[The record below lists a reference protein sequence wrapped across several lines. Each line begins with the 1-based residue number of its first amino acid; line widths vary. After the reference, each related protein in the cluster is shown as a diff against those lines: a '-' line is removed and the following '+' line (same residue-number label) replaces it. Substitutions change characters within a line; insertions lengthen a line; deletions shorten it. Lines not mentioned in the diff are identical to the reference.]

1 MVRELGRVTAMVF
14 SNFDFHWPFFRRGKG
29 AGTVLACLVALAQ
42 ILSAAIASG
51 SAFAQ
56 GQPAIFDRVRIQD
69 APPAPNHVRFV
80 YAIPA
85 DGVDRQLDTKGI
97 LQPIIDDMQNWF
109 AQRSDGYR
117 VRVRSVNGRPEVL
130 FWHLKVRQQSSEARS
145 KPRPELTHEMAVFR
159 DQLEDDLSSMGL
171 ARPNELYMLFY
182 DGRIFG
188 VCGISFSWAA
198 TRGMTSRKSIVLQN
212 LQGISPTEDPA
223 VDFIC
228 PKPISLGETRNL
240 AAAIHV
246 RVLHELFH
254 AFGAVLDCALD
265 RTDGGGHVVGNRDDL
280 MYLGPRWRPSEIDRF
295 RRNYFRHGRSD
306 CHDVAAS
313 PFVVKPE

>member
-1 MVRELGRVTAMVF
+1 MTL
-14 SNFDFHWPFFRRGKG
+14 SNFVFRWRLSRRGKG
-29 AGTVLACLVALAQ
+29 AVAVLACLVALAQ
-42 ILSAAIASG
+42 ILSAAIAPG

-56 GQPAIFDRVRIQD
+56 GEPTIFDRVRIQD

-97 LQPIIDDMQNWF
+97 LQPVIDDMQNWL
-109 AQRSDGYR
+109 AERSNGYR
-117 VRVRSVNGRPEVL
+117 VRVRSINGRPEVL
-130 FWHLKVRQQSSEARS
+130 FWHSKVRQQSLEARS
-145 KPRPELTHEMAVFR
+145 KSGPELNREMAVFR
-159 DQLEDDLSSMGL
+159 DQLEDELSAMRL
-171 ARPNELYMLFY
+171 ARSNELYMLFY

-188 VCGISFSWAA
+188 ACGTSFSWAA

-228 PKPISLGETRNL
+228 PKPISLGEARNL

-265 RTDGGGHVVGNRDDL
+265 RTDGGGHVVENRDDL
-280 MYLGPRWRPSEIDRF
+280 MYGGSRWRPSEIDRF

-306 CHDVAAS
+306 CYDVAAS
-313 PFVVKPE
+313 PFIVKPE

>member
-1 MVRELGRVTAMVF
+1 MIL
-14 SNFDFHWPFFRRGKG
+14 SNFVFRWPFSRRGKG
-29 AGTVLACLVALAQ
+29 ACAIFAGLAALAQ
-42 ILSAAIASG
+42 IVSAAVAPG

-56 GQPAIFDRVRIQD
+56 GQPVIFDRVRIQD

-97 LQPIIDDMQNWF
+97 LQPVIDDMQNWF
-109 AQRSDGYR
+109 AEKSDGYR
-117 VRVRSVNGRPEVL
+117 VRVKSINGRPEVL
-130 FWHLKVRQQSSEARS
+130 FWQLKVRQQTPDARL
-145 KPRPELTHEMAVFR
+145 KPRSELHRAMEIFR
-159 DQLEDDLSSMGL
+159 DQLEDELSAMGL
-171 ARPNELYMLFY
+171 ARPDELYMLFY

-188 VCGISFSWAA
+188 ACGFSFSWAA
-198 TRGMTSRKSIVLQN
+198 TRQMTMRKSITLKN
-212 LQGISPTEDPA
+212 LQGVTPANDPTA
-223 VDFIC
+223 DFMC
-228 PKPISLGETRNL
+228 QRPLSLGETRRL
-240 AAAIHV
+240 YAAIHV
-246 RVLHELFH
+246 GVLHELFH

-265 RTDGGGHVVGNRDDL
+265 RTDGGGHVVENRDDL
-280 MYLGPRWRPSEIDRF
+280 MYSGPLWRPSEIDRL

>member
-1 MVRELGRVTAMVF
+1 MTL
-14 SNFDFHWPFFRRGKG
+14 SNFVFRWRLSRRGKG
-29 AGTVLACLVALAQ
+29 ACAALAGLVALAQ
-42 ILSAAIASG
+42 IVSAAIASG
-51 SAFAQ
+51 SALAQ

-97 LQPIIDDMQNWF
+97 LQPVIDDMQNWF
-109 AQRSDGYR
+109 AERSDGYR
-117 VRVRSVNGRPEVL
+117 VRVRSINGRPEVL
-130 FWHLKVRQQSSEARS
+130 FWRLKVRQQPPDARS
-145 KPRPELTHEMAVFR
+145 KQRSDLQYEMADF
-159 DQLEDDLSSMGL
+159 LKKIEDDLNAL
-171 ARPNELYMLFY
+171 RPAQSNEIYMLFY

-188 VCGISFSWAA
+188 ACGTTFWLPNKFGGAE
-198 TRGMTSRKSIVLQN
+198 RKYIALQN

-265 RTDGGGHVVGNRDDL
+265 RTDGGGHVVENRDDL
-280 MYLGPRWRPSEIDRF
+280 MYGGSRWRPSEIDRF